1 MLTLACLLRTLSTH
15 SRLWLQTISADVNH
29 FAAITFSSA
38 AVAAS
43 AFSAM
48 SAANAED
55 IQKNKALE
63 ELRRVASVVWDWFE
77 TVWRRFGDVL

>member
-1 MLTLACLLRTLSTH
+1 MLTHARLRTLSTH
-15 SRLWLQTISADVNH
+15 SRLWLQTISAVVNP

-55 IQKNKALE
+55 IQNKALE